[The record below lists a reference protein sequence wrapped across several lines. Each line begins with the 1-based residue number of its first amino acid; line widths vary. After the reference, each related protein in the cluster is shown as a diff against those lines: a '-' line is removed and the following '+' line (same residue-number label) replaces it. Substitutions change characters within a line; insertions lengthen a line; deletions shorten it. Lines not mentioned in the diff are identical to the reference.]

1 METAVK
7 PMRVPESLLFTL
19 IPALLLFIAVRLAIP
34 ALRIWTG
41 WRPLLCWYL
50 CGGLLVFL
58 PLFAASF
65 ILIRREARTGARP
78 DWIRR
83 FRLTKPSVSTLAW
96 SLAGT
101 VAVGFLTWVFMRA
114 GQRWI
119 PGFSASPVFLR
130 VEPLGPGE
138 TWLVAAWLP
147 MFFFNIIGEGLYWRG
162 FMFPRQQA
170 AYGNRAW
177 ILHGL
182 CWTLFHFSFGF
193 SLVFILLPILFLTPW
208 IVSRTRSTWPDMIIH
223 GLVNGSGFL
232 LVAFGA
238 VR

>member
-1 METAVK
+1 MK
-7 PMRVPESLLFTL
+7 PMRIPESFLFTG
-19 IPALLLFIAVRLAIP
+19 IPALLLCIAVRLAIP
-34 ALRIWTG
+34 ALGNRTG

-50 CGGLLVFL
+50 CGGLLVFI
-58 PLFAASF
+58 PLLAASF
-65 ILIRREARTGARP
+65 ILIRRENRTGGRT

-83 FRLTKPSVSTLAW
+83 FRLTKPSAAVLGW
-96 SLAGT
+96 SLTGT
-101 VAVGFLTWVFMRA
+101 VVIGLLTWLLMQA

-119 PGFSASPVFLR
+119 PGFSASPAFLR

-138 TWLVAAWLP
+138 KWLIAAWLP
-147 MFFFNIIGEGLYWRG
+147 MFFLNIIGEGLYWRG

-208 IVSRTRSTWPDMIIH
+208 IVARTRSTWPDIIIH